1 MSSHSVLMLP
11 AWCRPGCC
19 LPAAATWLLAALTL
33 AGTSAPLLA
42 APYQIDSAHTAVHFA
57 ASHFDRTWL
66 RGRFMGIK
74 GQVEFDAAQK
84 SGSLDVSIDPDTL
97 DTGLRGLDTV
107 LKSSQYFDTKEFPQ
121 ARFISTRFEFDGERL
136 LAVQGD
142 LTLHGVTLPVRLQAQ
157 RFSCGEVKF
166 LVLKRHV
173 CGGDFHAEIR
183 RSAFGMRHALP
194 DVGDLVL
201 LDIAVEASPPN

>member
-1 MSSHSVLMLP
+1 MTMLRFLFP
-11 AWCRPGCC
+11 LC
-19 LPAAATWLLAALTL
+19 LL
-33 AGTSAPLLA
+33 GMTSPQLHA

-84 SGSLDVSIDPDTL
+84 SGSLDLTLDPDTL
-97 DTGLRGLDTV
+97 DTGLRGLDSV

-121 ARFISTRFEFDGERL
+121 VRFVSTKFEFDGERL
-136 LAVQGD
+136 QAVLGN
-142 LTLHGVTLPVRLQAQ
+142 LTLHGVTRPIRLQAK

-166 LVLKRHV
+166 LVLRRMV
-173 CGGDFHAEIR
+173 CGGDFHAEIL
-183 RSAFGMRHALP
+183 RSSFDMRHALP

-201 LDIAVEASPPN
+201 LDIAVEASPVSQ